1 MTGIK
6 KKNFR
11 NKGIFFIPIEKPDL
25 TYSKV
30 LKRIIEK
37 VLLVEK
43 MNFGFAF
50 FGEHLTDKYE
60 KLSSSLMMISALSG
74 ITKKINLG
82 TMTSNLTFANPAMM
96 ASLISTVDNLSLG
109 RLLLGI
115 GCGSNQCDVEFVGNL
130 KKNNYQL
137 MFDSIDMIEKLISSK
152 NLISFKNEN
161 FEVTTTLTGDKKL
174 KLGYFEGLYKK
185 RNNLEILM
193 PALGKDSKNVEVS
206 AKNKWSILSSNFCDL
221 KIMKNHIEKYIEH
234 SGLEKKR
241 AMQKIFISRFIFV
254 CENEKDIERYLFSNN
269 SPYMFMINVIYKKL
283 KKAKK
288 HSIFGENISSIKEIA
303 KNIIIYGRPSTVEEK
318 IAEIKKEVGNFRG
331 LIYPSTSLAKN
342 KIFDN
347 SLELYGN
354 EVSF

>member
-1 MTGIK
+1 MSSN
-6 KKNFR
+6 KKNFK
-11 NKGIFFIPIEKPDL
+11 NKGIFCIPIEKPQL
-25 TYSKV
+25 SYSKV

-37 VLLVEK
+37 VLLAEK

-74 ITKKINLG
+74 ITKKISLG
-82 TMTSNLTFANPAMM
+82 TMTSNLTFANPAIM

-130 KKNNYQL
+130 KKNNYKL
-137 MFDSIDMIEKLISSK
+137 MFDSIDMIQKLISSK

-161 FEVTTTLTGDKKL
+161 FEVSTAETGDKKL
-174 KLGYFEGLYKK
+174 KLGYFEGLYNK
-185 RNNLEILM
+185 RNDLEILM

-206 AKNKWSILSSNFCDL
+206 AKKKWSILSSNFCDI
-221 KIMKNHIEKYIEH
+221 KILKNHIDKYIEH
-234 SGLEKKR
+234 SGLEKRK
-241 AMQKIFISRFIFV
+241 AMQKIFVSRFIFV
-254 CENEKDIERYLFSNN
+254 CENEKEVDKYLFSND
-269 SPYMFMINVIYKKL
+269 SPYMFMINVIFKKL
-283 KKAKK
+283 KKANK
-288 HSIFGENISSIKEIA
+288 HNIFGENLSNIKEIA
-303 KNIIIYGRPSTVEEK
+303 KNIIIYGKPSTVEEK
-318 IAEIKKEVGNFRG
+318 ISEIKQKVGNFRS
-331 LIYPSTSLAKN
+331 LIYPSTSWANN